1 MKRTLKTPGTTLRKG
16 LSILLALVLCLGA
29 LTAVAEGGKEELVM
43 WGGWSGD
50 SIAQF
55 TEMLDAYNA
64 AQDKVHITYQYV
76 DGLEQKLLTSIAGG
90 ETCDVVLWDRF
101 NTSTYAPKGA
111 LLPLDEMVAADGVD
125 LATFFAPTVDE
136 LVYDGKLYGLPTMVD
151 TRVLFCNI
159 DLLNEAGIDY
169 QQITTWEKLEEAA
182 IAATKRDAEGK
193 LEQSG
198 YVMNDLGLFS
208 AYLWQA
214 GGELI
219 NNETDPATT
228 AFNSEAGLAALN
240 FINRL
245 QNEDGVYEVGF
256 NEAYNGQAFI
266 AGKAAMMVSGPWD
279 LNNVL
284 NAGINLGI
292 IPCPAGAGG
301 YASGLGGFGLA
312 IPALSAHP
320 REAMDFIEWWACDAE
335 NSVLFTKI
343 NGYLP
348 ANVHAAEDPF
358 IKDNPYLT
366 ALFDA
371 FQYGRIRPKTLG
383 YASMEGLAMTPQWQ
397 LFMNGEITAEQAL
410 ATAEQQ
416 GNALLAEAA
425 MDY

>member
-245 QNEDGVYEVGF
+245 HKEDGEYEVGF
-256 NEAYNGQAFI
+256 NEA
-266 AGKAAMMVSGPWD
+266 
-279 LNNVL
+279 
-284 NAGINLGI
+284 
-292 IPCPAGAGG
+292 
-301 YASGLGGFGLA
+301 
-312 IPALSAHP
+312 
-320 REAMDFIEWWACDAE
+320 
-335 NSVLFTKI
+335 
-343 NGYLP
+343 
-348 ANVHAAEDPF
+348 
-358 IKDNPYLT
+358 
-366 ALFDA
+366 
-371 FQYGRIRPKTLG
+371 
-383 YASMEGLAMTPQWQ
+383 
-397 LFMNGEITAEQAL
+397 
-410 ATAEQQ
+410 
-416 GNALLAEAA
+416 
-425 MDY
+425 

>member
-1 MKRTLKTPGTTLRKG
+1 MKKLTAWLLT
-16 LSILLALVLCLGA
+16 LALLVSMAAFACADEKL
-29 LTAVAEGGKEELVM
+29 ELVM

-64 AQDKVHITYQYV
+64 SQDKVHITYQYV
-76 DGLEQKLLTSIAGG
+76 DSLEQKLLTSIAGG

-111 LLPLDEMVAADGVD
+111 LLALDDMIAQDGVD
-125 LATFFAPTVDE
+125 LDLFFAPTVDE
-136 LVYDGKLYGLPTMVD
+136 LEYDGKLYGLPTMVD

-159 DLLNEAGIDY
+159 DLLEEAGIDY
-169 QQITTWEKLEEAA
+169 KGITTWEKLEEAA
-182 IAATKRDAEGK
+182 VAATKRDESGA
-193 LEQSG
+193 LVQSG

-219 NNETDPATT
+219 NTETDPATV
-228 AFNSEAGLAALN
+228 AFNSEAGLKALN
-240 FINRL
+240 FIAKL
-245 QNEDGVYEVGF
+245 QKEDGVYENGF

-284 NAGINLGI
+284 NAGIKLGI
-292 IPCPAGAGG
+292 VPCPAGDGG
-301 YASGLGGFGLA
+301 YASGMGGFGLA

-348 ANVHAAEDPF
+348 ANVKAAEDAY
-358 IKDNPYLT
+358 IKDNPYLS

-383 YASMEGLAMTPQWQ
+383 YSSMESLAMTPQWQ
-397 LFMNGEITAEQAL
+397 LFMSDEITAEEAL
-410 ATAEQQ
+410 KNAEEQ
-416 GNALLAEAA
+416 GNAVLAEAA
-425 MDY
+425 MDF

>member
-1 MKRTLKTPGTTLRKG
+1 MKRTLRTPKTI
-16 LSILLALVLCLGA
+16 LSKVLAILLTATLALGV
-29 LTAVAEGGKEELVM
+29 LTASAEGTKEELVM

-50 SIAQF
+50 SINQF

-64 AQDKVHITYQYV
+64 SQDKVHITYQYV

-111 LLPLDEMVAADGVD
+111 LLALDEMVAADGVD
-125 LATFFAPTVDE
+125 LSMFFAPTVDE
-136 LVYDGKLYGLPTMVD
+136 LIYDGKLYGLPTMVD

-159 DLLNEAGIDY
+159 DLLKEAGIDY
-169 QQITTWEKLEEAA
+169 QEITTWDKLEEAA
-182 IAATKRDAEGK
+182 IAATKRDENGA
-193 LEQSG
+193 LVQSG

-219 NNETDPATT
+219 NDETNPATV

-240 FINRL
+240 FIAKL
-245 QNEDGVYEVGF
+245 QKEDGVYEVGF

-292 IPCPAGAGG
+292 VPCPGGAGG
-301 YASGLGGFGLA
+301 PASGMGGFGLA
-312 IPALSAHP
+312 IPTLSAHA
-320 REAMDFIEWWACDAE
+320 REAMDFIEWWACNPE

-348 ANVHAAEDPF
+348 ANIHAAEDPF
-358 IKDNPYLT
+358 IKENPYLS

-397 LFMNGEITAEQAL
+397 LFMNDEITAEQAL
-410 ATAEQQ
+410 ATAEEQ

>member
-1 MKRTLKTPGTTLRKG
+1 MKKILVT
-16 LSILLALVLCLGA
+16 LLALVLVLCSATFASADDKLE
-29 LTAVAEGGKEELVM
+29 LTM

-64 AQDKVHITYQYV
+64 SQDKVHITYQYV
-76 DGLEQKLLTSIAGG
+76 DSLEQKLLTSIAGG

-111 LLPLDEMVAADGVD
+111 LLAIDDMIEADGVD
-125 LATFFAPTVDE
+125 LNLFFAPTVDE
-136 LVYDGKLYGLPTMVD
+136 LEYDGKLYGLPTMVD

-159 DLLNEAGIDY
+159 DLLAEVGIDY
-169 QQITTWEKLEEAA
+169 KDITTWDKLEEAA
-182 IAATKRDAEGK
+182 IAATKRDESGA
-193 LEQSG
+193 LVQSG

-219 NNETDPATT
+219 NTETDPATVG
-228 AFNSEAGLAALN
+228 FNSEAGLKALN
-240 FINRL
+240 FIGKL

-292 IPCPAGAGG
+292 VPCPAGDGG
-301 YASGLGGFGLA
+301 YASGMGGFGLA
-312 IPALSAHP
+312 IPALAEHP
-320 REAMDFIEWWACDAE
+320 REAMDFIEWWACDAA

-348 ANVHAAEDPF
+348 ANVEAAEDAF
-358 IKDNPYLT
+358 IKDNPYLS

-383 YASMEGLAMTPQWQ
+383 YASMESLAMTPQWQ
-397 LFMNGEITAEQAL
+397 LYMNGEITAEEAL
-410 ATAEQQ
+410 NTAAEQ

>member
-1 MKRTLKTPGTTLRKG
+1 MKR
-16 LSILLALVLCLGA
+16 ILCLL
-29 LTAVAEGGKEELVM
+29 LTAVMLLAVAPLALAEGPTELVM

-50 SIAQF
+50 SITQF

-64 AQDKVHITYQYV
+64 TQDKVHITYQYI
-76 DGLEQKLLTSIAGG
+76 DGMEQKLLTAIAGG

-111 LLPLDEMVAADGVD
+111 LLALDEMVAADGVD
-125 LATFFAPTVDE
+125 MSKFFAPTVEE
-136 LVYDGKLYGLPTMVD
+136 LTYDGKLYGLPTMID

-159 DLLNEAGIDY
+159 DLLKEAGVEDY
-169 QQITTWEKLEEAA
+169 TAITDWTALHDAA
-182 IAATKRDAEGK
+182 VAATKRDEAGA
-193 LEQSG
+193 LTQSG
-198 YVMNDLGLFS
+198 LVMNDLGLFS

-214 GGELI
+214 GGELL
-219 NNETDPATT
+219 NTETDPATC
-228 AFNSEAGLAALN
+228 AFNSEAGLKVLN
-240 FINRL
+240 YWN
-245 QNEDGVYEVGF
+245 QMVNVDKVYETGF

-292 IPCPAGAGG
+292 VPCPAGDGG
-301 YASGLGGFGLA
+301 YASGMGGFGLA
-312 IPALSAHP
+312 IPALAAHP
-320 REAMDFIEWWACDAE
+320 REAMDFIEWWACSAE

-348 ANVHAAEDPF
+348 ANVDAAKDPF
-358 IKDNPYLT
+358 IAENPYLS

-383 YASMEGLAMTPQWQ
+383 YSSMEGLAMTPQWQ
-397 LFMNGEITAEQAL
+397 LFMNGEITAEEAL
-410 ATAEQQ
+410 ANAERQ
-416 GNALLAEAA
+416 GNAALEEAA
-425 MDY
+425 LDY